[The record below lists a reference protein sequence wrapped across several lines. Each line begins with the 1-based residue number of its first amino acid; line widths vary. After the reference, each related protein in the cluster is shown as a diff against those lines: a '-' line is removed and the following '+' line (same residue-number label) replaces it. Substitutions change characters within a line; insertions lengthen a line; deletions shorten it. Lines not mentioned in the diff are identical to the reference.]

1 VNATVVCSACGH
13 VNGPD
18 ARFCNRCGEQLDRP
32 PPPTAVAVPVPP
44 PSMETTTTHTGRA
57 YALGYDES
65 SFAIS
70 RLSGGPPVERFER
83 TEDGWR
89 RAWDRFQRLDRRDA
103 VPAWRQRTAPW
114 ILLNVAISIVT
125 WLAILVADGV
135 VLAVADRDTEE
146 VSTTAGVGIAVALPL
161 TIAGWLLYA
170 YAASLRRRRLALA
183 CLVGGALVLVL
194 VTSLVD
200 QPAA

>member
-1 VNATVVCSACGH
+1 
-13 VNGPD
+13 
-18 ARFCNRCGEQLDRP
+18 
-32 PPPTAVAVPVPP
+32 VPAAP
-44 PSMETTTTHTGRA
+44 PSPGPTTTHTGRA
-57 YALGYDES
+57 YTLGYDES

-70 RLSGGPPVERFER
+70 RLLGGAPVERFER

-89 RAWDRFQRLDRRDA
+89 RAWDRFQQLDRRDA

-114 ILLNVAISIVT
+114 ILLNVAISIAA
-125 WLAILVADGV
+125 WLAILLVDGV
-135 VLAVADRDTEE
+135 VLAATDRETEE
-146 VSTTAGVGIAVALPL
+146 ISTTAGIGIGLALPL

-170 YAASLRRRRLALA
+170 YAANLQRRRLALA
-183 CLVGGALVLVL
+183 VLVGGALVLVI